1 MPRVRSLLPVLLA
14 VLGAGIGC
22 QQGPSSSPDDPGS
35 TDSPA
40 GRYATTRLDA
50 DVGALP
56 DDQRKMVSLFV
67 EAAQTM
73 DGVFWEQAYGN
84 RDSLLQ
90 AIADPQR
97 RRYAA
102 LNYGP
107 WDRLRGGAPFVD
119 GAGPRPPGANFYPS
133 GLTAEALRQ
142 AAQADDALDAPDT
155 MVRRLP
161 DGTLTALPYHLFFA
175 EALTTAAGRLREAAP
190 LAPTDA
196 QRSSLERRAEAL
208 MTEADPVADAPA
220 RPHAVRLV
228 IGSMPTGEDRLLGV
242 KASATAVVLR
252 RDSARSRRLARIG
265 DRLPALWSARSVP
278 DRLRPAAP
286 TDDTPVY
293 DDAAAYDALY
303 VAGGLNAGPKP
314 TALPPPAAAGADR
327 RPLLLAN
334 VARATADTLL
344 RPLADALL
352 AEPLPPHVTADAVF
366 DVTALRQAA
375 RTALPDTASAL
386 RTAGTADAL
395 GLLLATA
402 LAARRDGGPDSTAY
416 YATGLAHLV
425 HTLRVDSAAA
435 AGRAARAS
443 FNYLRKQGALSH
455 DAGTGRYAVAP
466 DTMARA
472 LPTLARAW
480 LGPPAAP
487 AFAERHDAMPAAL
500 RSALRRLERTGA
512 PRALAF
518 EQGPSI
524 LRGLAPATAAR

>member
-1 MPRVRSLLPVLLA
+1 MPPTRVLLV
-14 VLGAGIGC
+14 VLPLLWAGC
-22 QQGPSSSPDDPGS
+22 QSQGPSASPDDPGP
-35 TDSPA
+35 TESPA

-50 DVGALP
+50 DVGALS
-56 DDQRKMVSLFV
+56 DDQREMVSLFV
-67 EAAQTM
+67 EAAQTI

-90 AIADPQR
+90 TIADPRR

-133 GLTAEALRQ
+133 GLSADALRR
-142 AAQADDALDAPDT
+142 AARSDDAVDAPDT

-208 MTEADPVADAPA
+208 MTEADPMADAPA

-242 KASATAVVLR
+242 KASATALVLR

-265 DRLPALWSARSVP
+265 DRLPALWSAPSVP
-278 DRLRPAAP
+278 DRLRPAASIDAP
-286 TDDTPVY
+286 RVY
-293 DDAAAYDALY
+293 GDAAAYDALY

-314 TALPPPAAAGADR
+314 TALPPSAAADR

-352 AEPLPPHVTADAVF
+352 AEPLASRVTADAVF

-386 RTAGTADAL
+386 RAAGAADAL

-402 LAARRDGGPDSTAY
+402 LAARREGGPDSTAY
-416 YATGLAHLV
+416 YATGLAHLA
-425 HTLRVDSAAA
+425 HTLRVDSAA

-455 DAGTGRYAVAP
+455 DADTGRYAVAP
-466 DTMARA
+466 DSMARA
-472 LPTLARAW
+472 LPALVRAW

-487 AFAERHDAMPAAL
+487 TFGERHDAMPTAL
-500 RSALRRLERTGA
+500 RSALHRLDRTGA

-518 EQGPSI
+518 EQGPSV
-524 LRGLAPATAAR
+524 LRGLTPATAAR

>member
-1 MPRVRSLLPVLLA
+1 MPPTRVLLV
-14 VLGAGIGC
+14 VLPLLWAGC
-22 QQGPSSSPDDPGS
+22 QSQDPSASPDDPGS
-35 TDSPA
+35 TESPA

-50 DVGALP
+50 DVGALS
-56 DDQRKMVSLFV
+56 DDQREMVSLFV
-67 EAAQTM
+67 EAAQTV

-90 AIADPQR
+90 TIADPRR

-102 LNYGP
+102 LSYGP

-133 GLTAEALRQ
+133 GLSADALRRT
-142 AAQADDALDAPDT
+142 ARTTDALDAPDT

-161 DGTLTALPYHLFFA
+161 DGSLTALPYHLFFA
-175 EALTTAAGRLREAAP
+175 EALTTAAGRLQEAAR

-208 MTEADPVADAPA
+208 MTEADPMADAPA
-220 RPHAVRLV
+220 RPHTVRLV

-252 RDSARSRRLARIG
+252 RDSARSQRLARIEG
-265 DRLPALWSARSVP
+265 RMPALWDALPVP
-278 DRLRPAAP
+278 DSLRPGPP
-286 TDDTPVY
+286 TY
-293 DDAAAYDALY
+293 DATAYDALY
-303 VAGGLNAGPKP
+303 VAGGLNAGPKRL
-314 TALPPPAAAGADR
+314 ALPGPSAPQAAPVPDR

-352 AEPLPPHVTADAVF
+352 AEPLPSHVTADAVV

-386 RTAGTADAL
+386 RTAGAADAL

-416 YATGLAHLV
+416 YATGLAHLA

-455 DAGTGRYAVAP
+455 DAGPGRYAVAP
-466 DTMARA
+466 DSMAWA
-472 LPTLARAW
+472 LPGLARAW
-480 LGPPAAP
+480 LRPPAAP
-487 AFAERHDAMPAAL
+487 TFVERHDAMPAAL

-518 EQGPSI
+518 EQGPSV
-524 LRGLAPATAAR
+524 LRGLTPATAAR

>member
-50 DVGALP
+50 DVGALS
-56 DDQRKMVSLFV
+56 DDQREMVSLFV

-90 AIADPQR
+90 TIADPRR

-107 WDRLRGGAPFVD
+107 WDRLRGGAPFVE

-242 KASATAVVLR
+242 KASATALVLR
-252 RDSARSRRLARIG
+252 RDSARSQRLARIEG
-265 DRLPALWSARSVP
+265 RMPALWDAFPVP
-278 DRLRPAAP
+278 DSLRPGPP
-286 TDDTPVY
+286 TY
-293 DDAAAYDALY
+293 DATAYDALY

-314 TALPPPAAAGADR
+314 PALAPSAAADR

-334 VARATADTLL
+334 VVRATADTLL

-352 AEPLPPHVTADAVF
+352 AEPLASRVTADAVF

-416 YATGLAHLV
+416 YATGLAHLA

-443 FNYLRKQGALSH
+443 FNYLRTQGALSH
-455 DAGTGRYAVAP
+455 DAGPGRSSFRAVSCGSMPNRSWAN
-466 DTMARA
+466 
-472 LPTLARAW
+472 
-480 LGPPAAP
+480 PP
-487 AFAERHDAMPAAL
+487 MV
-500 RSALRRLERTGA
+500 T
-512 PRALAF
+512 
-518 EQGPSI
+518 
-524 LRGLAPATAAR
+524 